1 MGNSQRYCPIL
12 FPKPFR
18 TMKLPHCFQTHLLL
32 LLAMLTVLPAAAQT
46 TSNDIEYQK
55 QLGLAFMKKI
65 AERDDVLTMESGL
78 QLQTVKFGT
87 GSRPRP
93 KDSVIVNFKGFTVDG
108 RKFSEGEDVEFPLLQ
123 LIEGF
128 REGLL
133 LMSEGGRAIIVIP
146 CELGYGDAGAEPDI
160 PGGAT
165 LLFDVELVKVLPAG
179 R

>member
-1 MGNSQRYCPIL
+1 
-12 FPKPFR
+12 
-18 TMKLPHCFQTHLLL
+18 MKLPHRLLTLLL
-32 LLAMLTVLPAAAQT
+32 LPLAMLTALPVAAQT
-46 TSNDIEYQK
+46 SSKDVEYQK

-78 QLQTVKFGT
+78 QLQTVKFGS
-87 GSRPRP
+87 GVRPRP

-108 RKFSEGEDVEFPLLQ
+108 RKFSEGEGIEFPLLQ

-146 CELGYGDAGAEPDI
+146 CELGYGDAGADPDI

-165 LLFDVELVKVLPAG
+165 LLFDVELIKVLPAG
-179 R
+179 K

>member
-1 MGNSQRYCPIL
+1 
-12 FPKPFR
+12 
-18 TMKLPHCFQTHLLL
+18 MKLSHRIQTFL
-32 LLAMLTVLPAAAQT
+32 LLALAVLTALPVAAQEKL
-46 TSNDIEYQK
+46 SEVEYQK

-93 KDSVIVNFKGFTVDG
+93 KDSVVVNFKGFTVDG
-108 RKFSEGEDVEFPLLQ
+108 KKFSEGEGIEFPLLQ

-146 CELGYGDAGAEPDI
+146 CELGYGDEGAAPDI

-165 LLFDVELVKVLPAG
+165 LLFDVELVKVLPAAVKK
-179 R
+179 